1 MDFTF
6 VCPTE
11 LADLAERYGELVELG
26 AEVVS
31 VSTDT
36 KYVHLAWRNS
46 EKLLEDVRFPMGADP
61 TGKVARMFGLY
72 DDNTGLALRGA
83 FIINPEGVLVSSE
96 VNFYNVGRN
105 AEELGRHSGK
115 GLRGAHLAPL

>member
-72 DDNTGLALRGA
+72 DDNTGLALRGT

-115 GLRGAHLAPL
+115 GSRVAHLAPL

>member
-46 EKLLEDVRFPMGADP
+46 EKLLEDVRFPMGADH

-72 DDNTGLALRGA
+72 DDNTGLALRGT

-115 GLRGAHLAPL
+115 GSRVAHLAPL

>member
-72 DDNTGLALRGA
+72 DDNTGLAL
-83 FIINPEGVLVSSE
+83 
-96 VNFYNVGRN
+96 
-105 AEELGRHSGK
+105 K
-115 GLRGAHLAPL
+115 GPS